1 MTKSVSVSIGL
12 MLLWASA
19 WPAEAQTSPT
29 AVAVEEAVRR
39 QADTLALRQKLD
51 EARRAESRKDLVA
64 AAKLYEEAYKLVE
77 SIGDFTTPEARATIS
92 SLSALKLDMARA
104 AQKRGDLEEAAVHV
118 NRVLKINP
126 RDEAALAF
134 KKHNDRLI
142 EEQKGRRPT
151 GAAIERAKAAQQE
164 RIEANTL
171 VQDARV
177 LLEAGKLDEAEAKL
191 KQAVNLDPEN
201 RAAYYYLSLLKEKR
215 FAEADRRRNQDSRQ
229 SIVEVQ
235 QEWAKPVKRESLPV
249 PNPYATTNLVHTGKG
264 RQAILSKLDRIRLET
279 VGPWDNLP
287 LSEVIRILSEE
298 ARKRDPEKKGINFI
312 INPHAEAPSQ
322 PVLGAQVIDPT
333 TGLPVTTFPTAP
345 EETVDVGS
353 INIRIDPPL
362 TDLRLADVLD
372 AIVKVAEKP
381 IKYSI
386 EDYAIMFSQRG
397 PETAQLYTRTFKVD
411 PNTFI
416 QGLENV
422 GALEF
427 GGYDAS
433 TTGGGRG
440 GGFGGGGGRGGGR
453 GGGGGFGGGGGG
465 QFGLGAIIAR
475 VTPAGGAVGGGGQ
488 GAGQISGGGEG
499 GIRFITRTNTIEE
512 VQAAARNFFTTV
524 GVDLTPPKALFFNDR
539 AGVLLVR
546 ATLQDLDMIE
556 AAMQVLCTVP
566 PQVNIKS
573 KFVEIT
579 QDDNRGLGFDWY
591 LGNFLMNN
599 RAIGAQGGTAPSF
612 GAPPSPAN
620 PQGVFP
626 GSLFGGTTIAPAQTD
641 QLITG
646 GLRNPQTALFTL
658 TGILTDPQF
667 RVVIR
672 ALEQRGGVD
681 VLSSTEITV
690 ISGRQAQ
697 MKATDVKTVIIDYD
711 FSQAIGGTAP
721 TTGGSGGTGGTGG
734 AGGR

>member
-12 MLLWASA
+12 LLCCAA
-19 WPAEAQTSPT
+19 LAPAPAQTSPT
-29 AVAVEEAVRR
+29 ALAVEEAVRR
-39 QADTLALRQKLD
+39 QANTIALREKLD
-51 EARRAESRKDLVA
+51 EARRAEQRKDPVA

-77 SIGDFTTPEARATIS
+77 SIGDFTTPEARATVAGLTAI
-92 SLSALKLDMARA
+92 KLDMARA

-126 RDEAALAF
+126 QDEAALAF
-134 KKHNDRLI
+134 KKHNDQLI
-142 EEQKGRRPT
+142 EEQKGLRPT
-151 GAAIERAKAAQQE
+151 TAAIERAKTAQKE

-171 VQDARV
+171 VQDARL
-177 LLEAGKLDEAEAKL
+177 LLESGKLDEAEAKL
-191 KQAVNLDPEN
+191 KQAVQLDPEN

-235 QEWAKPVKRESLPV
+235 QEWAKPVKRELLPV

-264 RQAILSKLDRIRLET
+264 RQAIISKLDRIRIET

-312 INPHAEAPSQ
+312 ISPHAEAPSL
-322 PVLGAQVIDPT
+322 PVATAQAVDPT
-333 TGLPVTTFPTAP
+333 TGLPVTTLPTP
-345 EETVDVGS
+345 TEEAVDVGT
-353 INIRIDPPL
+353 INIRINPPL
-362 TDLRLADVLD
+362 NDLRLADVLD
-372 AIVKVAEKP
+372 IIVRVAEKP

-386 EDYAIMFSQRG
+386 EDYAIVFSQRG

-427 GGYDAS
+427 GGTYGGYGGGGGGFG
-433 TTGGGRG
+433 GGGRG
-440 GGFGGGGGRGGGR
+440 GGFGGGGR
-453 GGGGGFGGGGGG
+453 GGGFGGGGYGGGGG
-465 QFGLGAIIAR
+465 QYGIGAIIAR
-475 VTPAGGAVGGGGQ
+475 VSPAGGAVSGGGVSGQ
-488 GAGQISGGGEG
+488 GGQVAGGGEG

-599 RAIGAQGGTAPSF
+599 RAIGLQGGTAPSF
-612 GAPPSPAN
+612 GGQSTPAN

-626 GSLFGGTTIAPAQTD
+626 GSLLGNTTIAPAQTD
-641 QLITG
+641 QLLTG

-681 VLSSTEITV
+681 VLSST
-690 ISGRQAQ
+690 
-697 MKATDVKTVIIDYD
+697 
-711 FSQAIGGTAP
+711 
-721 TTGGSGGTGGTGG
+721 
-734 AGGR
+734 

>member
-1 MTKSVSVSIGL
+1 MTKSVSVSLGL
-12 MLLWASA
+12 MLLCAAA
-19 WPAEAQTSPT
+19 WPGQAQTPPT

-39 QADTLALRQKLD
+39 QADTIALRQKL
-51 EARRAESRKDLVA
+51 EEVRRAESRKDIVA

-92 SLSALKLDMARA
+92 GLSALKLDLARA

-126 RDEAALAF
+126 QDEAALAF
-134 KKHNDRLI
+134 KKQNDRLI
-142 EEQKGRRPT
+142 EEQKGMRPT
-151 GAAIERAKAAQQE
+151 AAAIDRAKTAQKE

-171 VQDARV
+171 VQDARL
-177 LLEAGKLDEAEAKL
+177 LLESGKLDEAEAKL
-191 KQAVNLDPEN
+191 KQAVQVDPEN

-235 QEWAKPVKRESLPV
+235 QEWAKPVKRELLPV

-264 RQAILSKLDRIRLET
+264 RQAIISKLDRIRIET

-287 LSEVIRILSEE
+287 LSEIIRILSEE

-312 INPHAEAPSQ
+312 INPHAEAPSV
-322 PVLGAQVIDPT
+322 PVAAAQAIDPT
-333 TGLPVTTFPTAP
+333 TGLPVTTLPTP
-345 EETVDVGS
+345 TEETVDVGS
-353 INIRIDPPL
+353 INIRINPPL
-362 TDLRLADVLD
+362 NDLRLAEVLEV
-372 AIVKVAEKP
+372 IVKVAEKP

-386 EDYAIMFSQRG
+386 EDYGIMFSQRG

-422 GALEF
+422 GVLEF
-427 GGYDAS
+427 GGTYGGVGGGYGG
-433 TTGGGRG
+433 GGGRG
-440 GGFGGGGGRGGGR
+440 GGFGGGGGRGGGF
-453 GGGGGFGGGGGG
+453 GGGGYGGGGG
-465 QFGLGAIIAR
+465 QYGLGALIAR
-475 VTPAGGAVGGGGQ
+475 VSPAGGTVGGGGGVGGQ
-488 GAGQISGGGEG
+488 GGQVGGGGAG

-573 KFVEIT
+573 KFVEIS

-599 RAIGAQGGTAPSF
+599 RAMGVQGGTAPSF

-620 PQGVFP
+620 PGGVFP
-626 GSLFGGTTIAPAQTD
+626 GSLFPPGNPTTISPAQSD

-681 VLSSTEITV
+681 VLSSTEVTV

-711 FSQAIGGTAP
+711 FSQAISGGVT
-721 TTGGSGGTGGTGG
+721 TTGGTVGQ
-734 AGGR
+734 